1 MRKIIYYV
9 ATSLD
14 GFIARTDGSFDFFVN
29 DDELVADFFASLKS
43 DYGAV
48 VMGRATYEVGLA
60 AGVTNPYPW
69 LDTHVV
75 SRSMESSPDE
85 AVNIV
90 RDLEAVEQL
99 RLGDGDPIW
108 LCGGGTL
115 ATEMM
120 ARGLVDELVLKVNPV
135 VIGDGIPLFRPLE
148 RPHVLAAM
156 GAPKVYTSGIAV
168 TRFSVDPAS

>member
-14 GFIARTDGSFDFFVN
+14 GFIARADGSFDFFVN

-75 SRSMESSPDE
+75 SRSMEASPDE
-85 AVNIV
+85 AISIV
-90 RDLEAVEQL
+90 RELDAVEAL
-99 RLGDGDPIW
+99 RRGVGDPIW
-108 LCGGGTL
+108 LCGGGEL
-115 ATEMM
+115 ATAMM
-120 ARGLVDELVLKVNPV
+120 SRGLIDELVLKVNPV
-135 VIGDGIPLFRPLE
+135 VLGEGIPLFRGLE
-148 RPHVLAAM
+148 RPFVLASL
-156 GAPKVYTSGIAV
+156 GAPKVYASGIVVSRFAV
-168 TRFSVDPAS
+168 EP